1 LEILLNERGA
11 HLSYPSFD
19 KIHSKHVELE
29 KMENQY
35 WQNHDLF
42 SFQWWLLLL
51 VLIVPWKLW
60 VKFVDRKRIKEIL
73 LFGALLIIFIG
84 LLDDIGVNL
93 SLWSYPY
100 KLTYLVTRL
109 SAVDY
114 GMIVVMHMFI
124 YQKFKEWKTF
134 LIANILLAAIFTF
147 IFEPISVR
155 LGIYKLDNWKYI
167 YSFPIYILKASLVK
181 TIIDKWLEKIKG
193 TE

>member
-1 LEILLNERGA
+1 M
-11 HLSYPSFD
+11 SYPSFD
-19 KIHSKHVELE
+19 KIHSKHTELE

-51 VLIVPWKLW
+51 VLIVPWIIW

-73 LFGALLIIFIG
+73 LFGVLLIILIG
-84 LLDDIGVNL
+84 LMDDIGVNL

-100 KLTYLVTRL
+100 KLTYLVSRL

-124 YQKFKEWKTF
+124 YQKFKKWKSF
-134 LIANILLAAIFTF
+134 LIANAVLAAIFAF

-181 TIIDKWLEKIKG
+181 WIIDKCLEKMKR

>member
-1 LEILLNERGA
+1 
-11 HLSYPSFD
+11 
-19 KIHSKHVELE
+19 
-29 KMENQY
+29 M
-35 WQNHDLF
+35 
-42 SFQWWLLLL
+42 
-51 VLIVPWKLW
+51 
-60 VKFVDRKRIKEIL
+60 KFVDRKRIKEIL

-100 KLTYLVTRL
+100 KLTYLVTTL
-109 SAVDY
+109 NAVDY

-134 LIANILLAAIFTF
+134 LIANVLLAAIFTF

-167 YSFPIYILKASLVK
+167 YSFPFIY
-181 TIIDKWLEKIKG
+181 
-193 TE
+193 